1 MTLKNLVKYSGIWAG
16 FVLNPYHWQFKI
28 KTGSDGILE
37 DDVIFGL
44 SVYFGPVWIRVV
56 LDDGSW

>member
-1 MTLKNLVKYSGIWAG
+1 MPLKNYLKYSGLWAG
-16 FVLNPYHWQFKI
+16 FVLNPYHWEFKI

-44 SVYFGPVWIRVV
+44 SLHFGPVWLRVV
-56 LDDGSW
+56 VDDGAW

>member
-1 MTLKNLVKYSGIWAG
+1 MTLKNLIKYSGLWFGLVI
-16 FVLNPYHWQFKI
+16 NPHHWQFKI

-44 SVYFGPVWIRVV
+44 SIYLGPVWGRLVV
-56 LDDGSW
+56 DDGSW